1 MHKTVRRT
9 NSAGWESSAVDR
21 AFARIQTVLFV
32 RHPGISLAS
41 AIGLYAAVILL
52 FGERLAI
59 SSNYLVLIPLIAA
72 ALSYSLPGGVIA
84 GTLGLPAN
92 LLLFALIGHPEY
104 APASKPMAEFS
115 GIFVGTALGYLSDY
129 FAKLEA
135 EIERRIATEG
145 SLREALDEKELLLQE
160 LHHRVKNNLN
170 VIKSLVQL
178 QKNRSDNAD
187 FLDAADELL
196 GRIFSIALVH
206 EQLYGSAELLAV
218 KPGAY
223 LEMLANSA
231 IGNGAA
237 GAGRPYEARNAMVE
251 IAISPEAEGRLLSA
265 DVATSLGLIVNEIM
279 TNAAKHA
286 FKGLEG
292 NRMSLELTIEGPQ
305 YHLSIEDNGR
315 GFSIA
320 QRADLP
326 AGSEKSVD
334 GLGLKITKA
343 LAAQLG
349 GSCSFGPALRLGAE
363 GRPGSRFELR
373 FPLEPVP
380 KTPI

>member
-1 MHKTVRRT
+1 MRKTVRKT
-9 NSAGWESSAVDR
+9 NGAGWESSAFDQ
-21 AFARIQTVLFV
+21 ALARIQTVLFV
-32 RHPGISLAS
+32 HHPGISLVS
-41 AIGLYAAVILL
+41 AIVLYSAAILL
-52 FGERLAI
+52 LGQRLAI

-84 GTLGLPAN
+84 GVLGLPAN

-104 APASKPMAEFS
+104 APASKPMAELS

-135 EIERRIATEG
+135 EIERRTATEA
-145 SLREALDEKELLLQE
+145 SLRKALDDKELLLQE

-178 QKNRSDNAD
+178 QKNRSDNPA

-206 EQLYGSAELLAV
+206 EQLYGSSELLV
-218 KPGAY
+218 VRPGAY
-223 LEMLANSA
+223 LELLANSA
-231 IGNGAA
+231 LGNGIP
-237 GAGRPYEARNAMVE
+237 GPGHPGEARKTPIE
-251 IAISPEAEGRLLSA
+251 LSISPEAEGRLLSA
-265 DVATSLGLIVNEIM
+265 DVATPLGLIVNEIL
-279 TNAAKHA
+279 TNAVKHA
-286 FKGLEG
+286 FEGLQE

-305 YHLSIEDNGR
+305 YRLAIEDNGR
-315 GFSIA
+315 GFNIA
-320 QRADLP
+320 QRAD
-326 AGSEKSVD
+326 
-334 GLGLKITKA
+334 GLGIKITRA

-349 GSCSFGPALRLGAE
+349 GSCDFGPAQGLGAE

>member
-1 MHKTVRRT
+1 MTILEFQMHKTVRRT
-9 NSAGWESSAVDR
+9 NGAGWESSAFDR
-21 AFARIQTVLFV
+21 ALARIQAVLFV
-32 RHPGISLAS
+32 RHPGISLVS
-41 AIGLYAAVILL
+41 AIGLYSAAILL

-59 SSNYLVLIPLIAA
+59 SGNYLVLIPLIAA

-104 APASKPMAEFS
+104 APASKPMAELS

-135 EIERRIATEG
+135 EIERRTATEA
-145 SLREALDEKELLLQE
+145 SLRKALDEKELLLQE

-178 QKNRSDNAD
+178 QKNRSDNPD

-206 EQLYGSAELLAV
+206 EQLYGSSELLAV
-218 KPGAY
+218 RPGAY
-223 LEMLANSA
+223 LELLANSA
-231 IGNGAA
+231 VGSGAA
-237 GAGRPYEARNAMVE
+237 GPGHLGEARKTLIE
-251 IAISPEAEGRLLSA
+251 LSISPEAEGRLLSA
-265 DVATSLGLIVNEIM
+265 DVATPLGLIVNEIL
-279 TNAAKHA
+279 TNAVKHA
-286 FKGLEG
+286 FEGLEG
-292 NRMSLELTIEGPQ
+292 NRMSLELTIEGPR
-305 YHLSIEDNGR
+305 YRLAIEDNGR
-315 GFSIA
+315 GFNIA
-320 QRADLP
+320 QR
-326 AGSEKSVD
+326 VD
-334 GLGLKITKA
+334 GLGLKITRA

-349 GSCSFGPALRLGAE
+349 GSCDFGPARGLGAE
-363 GRPGSRFELR
+363 GRPGSRFELC

-380 KTPI
+380 KPPI